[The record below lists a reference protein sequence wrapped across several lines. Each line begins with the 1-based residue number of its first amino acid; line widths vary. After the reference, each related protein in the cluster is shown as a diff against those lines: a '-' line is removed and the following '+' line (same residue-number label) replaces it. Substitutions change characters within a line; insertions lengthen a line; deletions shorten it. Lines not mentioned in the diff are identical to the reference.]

1 MDFSK
6 AFKRLI
12 MLARNKN
19 SSVRGAQSGGAGLSV
34 SITVTVMPDFL
45 YGLSVYGASSS
56 DHNNV
61 QHFLDR
67 YCKSRYISRKLN
79 VKELLER
86 SDCVFLH
93 RY

>member
-34 SITVTVMPDFL
+34 SITVMPDFS

-61 QHFLDR
+61 QHFSDR

-79 VKELLER
+79 VRELLER
-86 SDCVFLH
+86 SDCVFLQ

>member
-1 MDFSK
+1 MDFGK

-34 SITVTVMPDFL
+34 SITVMPDFL